1 MKRLKTIRCA
11 FTLIFAVATAVSV
24 HSQQPAP
31 TEKQSLITKFRQ
43 LTGADR
49 VNLGINVSFED
60 IRNNLIG
67 AVDGDKDLTDAQKQ
81 ELRKSAIEAYDRLDK
96 QLKTFLNDTATI
108 TLISEGAVF
117 QVYDQAFNEAEL
129 KELITFYSS
138 PTGQKALKFLP
149 NLSVQVQKA
158 FQSILLPKVQEFIT
172 PKIKAEEEQLKQNI
186 KDAKTKKP

>member
-1 MKRLKTIRCA
+1 
-11 FTLIFAVATAVSV
+11 
-24 HSQQPAP
+24 
-31 TEKQSLITKFRQ
+31 
-43 LTGADR
+43 

-117 QVYDQAFNEAEL
+117 QVYEQAFNEAEL